1 MRKTNPKPIT
11 NQSELAASLGLSR
24 QLISAHAK
32 KPGAPPLS
40 DRAGWIEFLATVGRD
55 GSAPV
60 DIRRAIAQKRLE
72 ILEQHRIAAV
82 RDNQKAA
89 GEMMLTADAERQAA
103 ECMALTFAEWE
114 RWCREL
120 PPAMAGLDAVAIF
133 KRMTAS
139 MESGRKAL
147 KKKFEEVGK

>member
-1 MRKTNPKPIT
+1 MRKANTKSIT

-40 DRAGWIEFLATVGRD
+40 DRAGWIEFLAMVGRD

-72 ILEQHRIAAV
+72 ILEQQRIAAV

-89 GEMMLTADAERQAA
+89 GEMMLTADAKRQAGEAQAFDYA
-103 ECMALTFAEWE
+103 EDE
-114 RWCREL
+114 RMVNEY
-120 PPAMAGLDAVAIF
+120 PPALAGLSAIEIH
-133 KRMTAS
+133 KRLKSWLAS
-139 MESGRKAL
+139 KWKTVSEKYESIGN
-147 KKKFEEVGK
+147 

>member
-1 MRKTNPKPIT
+1 MKRINPKPIT

-72 ILEQHRIAAV
+72 ILEQQRIAAGE
-82 RDNQKAA
+82 AA
-89 GEMMLTADAERQAA
+89 QGVADPLVAQLPVAASIGPAPVHHGHRRRQPGHLAKH
-103 ECMALTFAEWE
+103 
-114 RWCREL
+114 R
-120 PPAMAGLDAVAIF
+120 
-133 KRMTAS
+133 
-139 MESGRKAL
+139 
-147 KKKFEEVGK
+147 